1 VQDAADDPTIVH
13 PFRTRVNLW
22 QQRHDDCVVGDAI
35 SGLFGGM
42 LGGLAATPGAPVSI
56 WCATKGWDK
65 TRQRALY
72 QPFILVMQI
81 VALIAIPVM
90 GAGSATQ
97 VGFPPMLYLYVPAG
111 LIGTVIGFSWFRRMT
126 SRQFGIAVNMLIAV
140 SGGWSA
146 SVTWERATWCVQT
159 PGADTSGLL
168 WCSQRRQQCF
178 PIRVGSCISRNEF
191 DAGHNRTG
199 GRRTRRCYC
208 RRPSTGRAPITAAP

>member
-1 VQDAADDPTIVH
+1 MLVRP
-13 PFRTRVNLW
+13 PFALRQTG
-22 QQRHDDCVVGDAI
+22 VVGDAI

-90 GAGSATQ
+90 GAGSAAQ

-126 SRQFGIAVNMLIAV
+126 SRQFGIAVNMLVAV
-140 SGGWSA
+140 SGA
-146 SVTWERATWCVQT
+146 
-159 PGADTSGLL
+159 GLL
-168 WCSQRRQQCF
+168 
-178 PIRVGSCISRNEF
+178 V
-191 DAGHNRTG
+191 
-199 GRRTRRCYC
+199 
-208 RRPSTGRAPITAAP
+208 